1 MFLDKKQL
9 AYKYGVGVRTIENRI
24 KEMKESGNYR
34 GAFKKPGRALTVDEV
49 YFDNYLIERANRE
62 VKQ

>member
-24 KEMKESGNYR
+24 REMKESGNYR
-34 GAFKKPGRALTVDEV
+34 GAFKKPGRTLTVNEAD
-49 YFDNYLIERANRE
+49 FDSYLIERAN
-62 VKQ
+62 K